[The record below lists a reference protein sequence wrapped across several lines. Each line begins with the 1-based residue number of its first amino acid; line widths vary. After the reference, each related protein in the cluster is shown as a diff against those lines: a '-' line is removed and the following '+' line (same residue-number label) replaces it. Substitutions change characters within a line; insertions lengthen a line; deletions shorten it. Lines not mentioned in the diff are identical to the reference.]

1 MINGSGKTLSLVNYV
16 KQLVKQYPKVVIVSN
31 IELKD
36 FPDSTKIIY
45 YRNINEL
52 FRLFE
57 EVKNGY
63 AGVIYIIDEIQ
74 ILFNNL
80 LKRCQNVATL
90 EVISQ
95 QRKQR
100 KHIIGTAQVYSR
112 IDKPFR
118 EQMAGIVACTNY
130 FGCLQYNKVF
140 DGSKVNDNGDITK
153 IKSRHLWFHSP
164 ELYKSY
170 DTDAVISAYR
180 EEFENTELTDEA
192 YEIFKK
198 MLGGINN
205 ERANNA

>member
-1 MINGSGKTLSLVNYV
+1 MISGCGKTLSLVQYV
-16 KQLVKQYPKVVIVSN
+16 LELVKRFPKVVIVSN
-31 IELKD
+31 IELKN
-36 FPDSTKIIY
+36 FPKEIKIIY

-52 FRLFE
+52 FKLFD
-57 EVKNGY
+57 EVRNGY

-80 LKRCQNVATL
+80 LKRSQNVATL

-100 KHIIGTAQVYSR
+100 KHIIGTAQVFSR

-118 EQMAGIVACTNY
+118 EQMTGIVDCKNF

-140 DGSKVNDNGDITK
+140 SGTDVNDSNEITK

-164 ELYKSY
+164 ELYNSY
-170 DTDAVISAYR
+170 DTDAIISAYR
-180 EEFENTELTDEA
+180 QEFENVELSDEA
-192 YEIFKK
+192 FELFKK

-205 ERANNA
+205 ERTDSN